1 LSSKINQTVY
11 ECIATD
17 TDFYYVAYQK
27 APLIF
32 EKLRQTIGIS
42 AFLDGLKVYFERH
55 QFELV
60 LLSDIQQA
68 FEDVIGQSLDWF
80 FFPWFDNLYLPNYSI
95 TGNKYSSET
104 QNLTIT
110 VVDQNEAWNDFEYSQ
125 QVPLNVYDASNSLIF
140 SQTVW
145 INGTTELSFTLSSK
159 PHRVSLVYNNYV
171 LVQIADEFD
180 LTLDSLVQNDDQ
192 AIPGYE
198 MAFFLMIS
206 LILIGFVIVAHR
218 RKLKSNI

>member
-1 LSSKINQTVY
+1 
-11 ECIATD
+11 
-17 TDFYYVAYQK
+17 
-27 APLIF
+27 
-32 EKLRQTIGIS
+32 
-42 AFLDGLKVYFERH
+42 GLKVYFERH

-198 MAFFLMIS
+198 MAFYRLT
-206 LILIGFVIVAHR
+206 ILHR
-218 RKLKSNI
+218 